1 MGAVKNFSEFI
12 NESLN
17 KKGTQIVPNSE
28 EDDLFLQSA
37 REGDIGSCKYLLDKR
52 GASIN
57 AQDDYAGQTALYH
70 AADRWKDDVVEFL
83 VARGADPNIREWEY
97 DETPLS
103 IAVVTGNEKA
113 IDLILGSGKC
123 SKETLHGAMESA
135 FVHGYRQEVV
145 KLMKHAFDR
154 GINPL
159 FIDDAGVLV
168 NFFNGDLSWAPD
180 DFKEKIKRMQRGKQ
194 AFGM

>member
-1 MGAVKNFSEFI
+1 MAIVKNFSEFI

-28 EDDLFLQSA
+28 VDDLFLRSA
-37 REGDIGSCKYLLDKR
+37 REGDIESCKYFLDSQ
-52 GASIN
+52 GASID
-57 AQDDYAGQTALYH
+57 AQDDYAGQTALYR
-70 AADRWKDDVVEFL
+70 AAEEGKNDMVEFL
-83 VARGADPNIREWEY
+83 VARGADPNITEWEY

-103 IAVVTGNEKA
+103 VAVVAENEKA
-113 IDLILGSGKC
+113 VDLILGSDKC
-123 SKETLHGAMESA
+123 SKETLHRAMDSA
-135 FVHGYRQEVV
+135 FVHGNRQVLM

-159 FIDDAGVLV
+159 FINDLETIV
-168 NFFNGDLSWAPD
+168 NALGGDVSWAPD
-180 DFKEKIKRMQRGKQ
+180 DFKAKVSRMQRSKQ